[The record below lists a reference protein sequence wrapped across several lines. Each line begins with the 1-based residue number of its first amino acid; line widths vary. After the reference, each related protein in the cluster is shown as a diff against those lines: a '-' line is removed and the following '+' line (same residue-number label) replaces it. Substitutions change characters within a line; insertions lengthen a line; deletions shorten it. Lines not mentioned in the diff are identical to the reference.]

1 MTTDSPKFIF
11 WFKDISIKD
20 VPLVGGKNASL
31 GEMFSKLTK
40 KGINVP
46 DGFAT
51 TAKAYWY
58 FLEKNDL
65 LPKLKEVFKNLNVKD
80 MRNLKRV
87 SRESRNLILK
97 AEIPQDLK
105 QEIVEAYRSLG
116 EIYGKNPDVAV
127 RSSATAEDMPSASFA
142 GLHET
147 YLNIKGEKQLLEA
160 VRKSLASLF
169 TERAIS
175 YRQEKGFDHF
185 KIALSAGVQKM
196 VRSDLSCS
204 GVIFTLDTETGF
216 KDVILINSAWG
227 LGEMIVQG
235 RVIPD
240 EFLVFKPTLKKGYK
254 PIISKILG
262 TKRRKLIYGKGE
274 NATQEVKTSI
284 KDQNQ
289 FTLAD
294 EEILKLTKWATSI
307 EEHYGIPQDIEWAK
321 DGKTGEI
328 FILQA
333 RPETVHTPK
342 MNHSYTQYIL
352 KEKGKLILEGDAIG
366 LKIASGKARVI
377 PNIAKIKDFKPGD
390 ILITRMTDPD
400 WTSIMK
406 EARAIITEEGGKTC
420 HAAIVSRELGTPCI
434 VGAKEATK
442 NLKTNQKIT
451 VDCSGGQ
458 KGKIWQ
464 GELEFE
470 MKEYDLK
477 KIPQT
482 RTKIMVNIGQP
493 DLAFQNSFLPNS
505 GVGLAREEFIIASEI
520 KVHPLALY
528 HFDHLKNKSLKK
540 KIEKLTLGYLD
551 KKEYFVEKLSQGIGR
566 IAAAFWPKPV
576 IVRFSDFKSNEY
588 TQLLGGENFES
599 KEENPMLGF
608 RGASRYYD
616 QEFKPA
622 FEMECQ
628 AIKRV
633 REKFG
638 LKNIKLLIPFC
649 RTLAEGKKVLDLME
663 KFGLKQGK
671 DGLEVYVMCEIPSNV
686 ILAEYFLSIFDGMS
700 IGSNDLTQLILGL
713 DRDSAKVS
721 KIDDERNEA
730 VKEMIKEVIHE
741 CKNRK
746 KYIGI
751 CGEGPSYLSDFV
763 DFLIESGIES
773 ISLNPDTV
781 IKTTLLIAQKEK
793 EVNKLI

>member
-1 MTTDSPKFIF
+1 
-11 WFKDISIKD
+11 
-20 VPLVGGKNASL
+20 
-31 GEMFSKLTK
+31 
-40 KGINVP
+40 
-46 DGFAT
+46 
-51 TAKAYWY
+51 
-58 FLEKNDL
+58 
-65 LPKLKEVFKNLNVKD
+65 
-80 MRNLKRV
+80 
-87 SRESRNLILK
+87 
-97 AEIPQDLK
+97 
-105 QEIVEAYRSLG
+105 
-116 EIYGKNPDVAV
+116 
-127 RSSATAEDMPSASFA
+127 
-142 GLHET
+142 
-147 YLNIKGEKQLLEA
+147 
-160 VRKSLASLF
+160 
-169 TERAIS
+169 
-175 YRQEKGFDHF
+175 
-185 KIALSAGVQKM
+185 
-196 VRSDLSCS
+196 
-204 GVIFTLDTETGF
+204 
-216 KDVILINSAWG
+216 
-227 LGEMIVQG
+227 
-235 RVIPD
+235 
-240 EFLVFKPTLKKGYK
+240 
-254 PIISKILG
+254 
-262 TKRRKLIYGKGE
+262 
-274 NATQEVKTSI
+274 
-284 KDQNQ
+284 
-289 FTLAD
+289 
-294 EEILKLTKWATSI
+294 
-307 EEHYGIPQDIEWAK
+307 
-321 DGKTGEI
+321 
-328 FILQA
+328 
-333 RPETVHTPK
+333 
-342 MNHSYTQYIL
+342 
-352 KEKGKLILEGDAIG
+352 
-366 LKIASGKARVI
+366 
-377 PNIAKIKDFKPGD
+377 
-390 ILITRMTDPD
+390 
-400 WTSIMK
+400 
-406 EARAIITEEGGKTC
+406 
-420 HAAIVSRELGTPCI
+420 
-434 VGAKEATK
+434 
-442 NLKTNQKIT
+442 
-451 VDCSGGQ
+451 
-458 KGKIWQ
+458 
-464 GELEFE
+464 